1 MYATIISLASLVYF
15 IAALFV
21 QAKYFGK
28 CWLYPK
34 TMQKEQKRYNAVKSI
49 ITTCIW
55 LSAIA
60 LVISLIV
67 WYYQWGLER
76 ADNVVFVL

>member
-1 MYATIISLASLVYF
+1 MYAAIISLVFLALSNV
-15 IAALFV
+15 ALFI

-28 CWLYPK
+28 CWRYPK
-34 TMQKEQKRYNAVKSI
+34 TMKKEQKRYKIVKSI
-49 ITTCIW
+49 INTFIW

-67 WYYQWGLER
+67 WYYQWGMER
-76 ADNVVFVL
+76 ADNVIFVL

>member
-1 MYATIISLASLVYF
+1 MYGTLISLVALVVSIALLF
-15 IAALFV
+15 I

-34 TMQKEQKRYNAVKSI
+34 TMQKEQKRYNVVKGI
-49 ITTCIW
+49 IKACIW
-55 LSAIA
+55 LSVIA

-67 WYYQWGLER
+67 WYYQWGMER
-76 ADNVVFVL
+76 ADNVIFVL